1 MALTAKK
8 IARCRGP
15 REGKIEP
22 NMNEGLKLIT
32 FKGTEMKPLTMP
44 FVCTYICRFLSLTC
58 RAAAGNIKTSLQ
70 ILFAPARSVSPAAAQ
85 LETCHCE
92 PNKIQFKHHTLYVVS
107 YARHRTSTRMSQERG
122 FYMPSNRWVA
132 TLREVNRESGFISSL
147 DRDLLFFSCTCTSCK
162 KRLSMPNDVDSV
174 MSIRKLL
181 ENSKE
186 TSAVACAKGICWRPM
201 FRQ

>member
-1 MALTAKK
+1 MALTAMK
-8 IARCRGP
+8 IARCRSP

-22 NMNEGLKLIT
+22 NKNEGLKLIT

-92 PNKIQFKHHTLYVVS
+92 PNKIRRYNKFKHHTLYVVMR
-107 YARHRTSTRMSQERG
+107 AIVRVHACPRKG
-122 FYMPSNRWVA
+122 V
-132 TLREVNRESGFISSL
+132 FI
-147 DRDLLFFSCTCTSCK
+147 C
-162 KRLSMPNDVDSV
+162 
-174 MSIRKLL
+174 
-181 ENSKE
+181 
-186 TSAVACAKGICWRPM
+186 
-201 FRQ
+201 RQIDGWLHYEK